1 MCGPHGQVAC
11 NHIEEG
17 NHATYS
23 QAKYKYTT
31 HVHTQAKQEHDNQ
44 NEYNKDNMLKD
55 DQDNIQTRESTL
67 RQTRY
72 TTM

>member
-1 MCGPHGQVAC
+1 MSHTDKQ
-11 NHIEEG
+11 
-17 NHATYS
+17 HAITQEKS
-23 QAKYKYTT
+23 SPTTSNQAKRKYIT

-44 NEYNKDNMLKD
+44 DEYNKDNMLKD